1 MELVI
6 LLVMAAST
14 LLAVV
19 SQLLTGFGFVL
30 VLVPLLMLVM
40 PSVQAV
46 VATTLVAAVLTTALF
61 IRDRQYVD
69 LHTAARLTLWGI
81 VGLPIGIFIL
91 NNASAKFHQGLI
103 ISVVLIAL
111 LIVAANVS
119 IKANRWLTMFAG
131 LMSGALLTSTGFNG
145 PPLVALVRANNY
157 SVRQYR
163 ATLAAIFCV
172 QGWAAVIALVIAQKT
187 TLYTL
192 SLSGIGILVVPLGFV
207 IGERLFKHIDARRLR
222 FGITIM
228 LLLCMGSVLMK

>member
-1 MELVI
+1 MELI
-6 LLVMAAST
+6 TLLVMAAST

-40 PSVQAV
+40 PSVEAV
-46 VATTLVAAVLTTALF
+46 VATALVAAVLTTVLF
-61 IRDRQYVD
+61 IRDRHYVD
-69 LHTAARLTLWGI
+69 RHAAIRLTLWGI

-91 NNASAKFHQGLI
+91 NNASAEFHQWLI

-119 IKANRWLTMFAG
+119 IKANRWLTMLAG

-145 PPLVALVRANNY
+145 PPLVVLVRANDY

-163 ATLAAIFCV
+163 ATMAAIFSV
-172 QGWAAVIALVIAQKT
+172 QGWAAVIALVLAQKT

-222 FGITIM
+222 FGITLM